1 LSYYYLSNRVK
12 LDEIVDDP
20 SPPTP
25 VGEGLIPFGEVQKH
39 NTPEDCWVVI
49 NGKVYDLTEVG
60 AQTRQTRQ
68 TSNNPPTC
76 PFCVAFYPSIHPE
89 RRCVSG
95 SDQ

>member
-1 LSYYYLSNRVK
+1 MK

-20 SPPTP
+20 SPPTLQA

-60 AQTRQTRQ
+60 ARTSQTTQYSHTY
-68 TSNNPPTC
+68 
-76 PFCVAFYPSIHPE
+76 PFRLVFYPLIRPE
-89 RRCVSG
+89 TRCIPG
-95 SDQ
+95 LKL